1 MEQTSTEIYESNLCK
16 LYDLIKGHSVFD
28 ALGLLS
34 NIDFLV
40 KCKILYERQSPHGDH
55 RLSKANVRYAS
66 TVLLECLNGYW
77 GLKTEDTT
85 FIWEIVWYEVKK
97 GLEEEREVG

>member
-16 LYDLIKGHSVFD
+16 LYDLIKGHSVFE
-28 ALGLLS
+28 ALRLLS

-40 KCKILYERQSPHGDH
+40 KCKILYERLPPHGDH

-66 TVLLECLNGYW
+66 TVLLECLNDYW
-77 GLKTEDTT
+77 GVKIEDTS

-97 GLEEEREVG
+97 GLEEGREVG